1 MRNNYK
7 PILVQYKINKHFK
20 ILISKYA
27 TLTRFKYATLL
38 HNIVFTYVISKQNKL
53 NMSDDEIS

>member
-20 ILISKYA
+20 ILISKYY
-27 TLTRFKYATLL
+27 FF
-38 HNIVFTYVISKQNKL
+38 I
-53 NMSDDEIS
+53 